1 MKEKTY
7 VEDVNRS
14 IYDIRN
20 EEKDVYRVKEG
31 LTPEI
36 VDQISKEKHDPDW
49 MREFRQEALKVY
61 NEMTMPDWG
70 PSIEDL
76 NMDEIVT
83 YVRPNTQMSAK
94 WSEVPTDIKN
104 TFEAGRRETHFF
116 QRKFGQTRKTAC
128 GTCTAGIRYQLFSS
142 ESSSSEDIFKIPAS
156 SQPDIVSRS
165 ASFRF

>member
-94 WSEVPTDIKN
+94 WSEVPTDIKK
-104 TFEAGRRETHFF
+104 TFPGRIQCTKYRSFPFPFRRE
-116 QRKFGQTRKTAC
+116 RCAGV
-128 GTCTAGIRYQLFSS
+128 TC
-142 ESSSSEDIFKIPAS
+142 
-156 SQPDIVSRS
+156 S
-165 ASFRF
+165 AHCF

>member
-61 NEMTMPDWG
+61 NEMTMSDWG

-104 TFEAGRRETHFF
+104 TFEALGIPDAERTSWRASAHSMILSWFITTCAKRLQH
-116 QRKFGQTRKTAC
+116 RALYTRIWKA
-128 GTCTAGIRYQLFSS
+128 R
-142 ESSSSEDIFKIPAS
+142 
-156 SQPDIVSRS
+156 
-165 ASFRF
+165 

>member
-61 NEMTMPDWG
+61 NDDAGLGPVHRRLKYGRDCYLCTPQHADECEM
-70 PSIEDL
+70 
-76 NMDEIVT
+76 
-83 YVRPNTQMSAK
+83 VRGS
-94 WSEVPTDIKN
+94 D
-104 TFEAGRRETHFF
+104 
-116 QRKFGQTRKTAC
+116 
-128 GTCTAGIRYQLFSS
+128 RYQ
-142 ESSSSEDIFKIPAS
+142 KY
-156 SQPDIVSRS
+156 V
-165 ASFRF
+165 

>member
-94 WSEVPTDIKN
+94 WSEVPTDIKIRLKHWASRMQSVPPWRASAHSMILN
-104 TFEAGRRETHFF
+104 WFITTCAKRLQHRALY
-116 QRKFGQTRKTAC
+116 TRIWKA
-128 GTCTAGIRYQLFSS
+128 R
-142 ESSSSEDIFKIPAS
+142 
-156 SQPDIVSRS
+156 
-165 ASFRF
+165 

>member
-49 MREFRQEALKVY
+49 MREFRDRGGGRMTHCDDAGLGAVHRRLKY
-61 NEMTMPDWG
+61 GRDCYLCTPQHADECEM
-70 PSIEDL
+70 
-76 NMDEIVT
+76 
-83 YVRPNTQMSAK
+83 VRGS
-94 WSEVPTDIKN
+94 D
-104 TFEAGRRETHFF
+104 
-116 QRKFGQTRKTAC
+116 
-128 GTCTAGIRYQLFSS
+128 RY
-142 ESSSSEDIFKIPAS
+142 
-156 SQPDIVSRS
+156 
-165 ASFRF
+165 

>member
-83 YVRPNTQMSAK
+83 YVRLKHWASRMQSVPPWRASAHSTILSWFITTCAK
-94 WSEVPTDIKN
+94 RLLHR
-104 TFEAGRRETHFF
+104 ALY
-116 QRKFGQTRKTAC
+116 TRIWKA
-128 GTCTAGIRYQLFSS
+128 R
-142 ESSSSEDIFKIPAS
+142 
-156 SQPDIVSRS
+156 
-165 ASFRF
+165 